1 MKSIQPALTT
11 YFFGHQKDEKLTV
24 EKFIRFQK
32 QLQEEILRIEFHRY
46 DLNADGTLKE
56 VSKKRKH
63 GGNDAFESTKS
74 SSSSLHA
81 AFTLVCRSVHLSV
94 IFLFSHCCPVPMLN
108 FLRDY

>member
-74 SSSSLHA
+74 LSSSLHA
-81 AFTLVCRSVHLSV
+81 ALYVGVSVCSSVG
-94 IFLFSHCCPVPMLN
+94 N
-108 FLRDY
+108 FHVFPLLPSTHA